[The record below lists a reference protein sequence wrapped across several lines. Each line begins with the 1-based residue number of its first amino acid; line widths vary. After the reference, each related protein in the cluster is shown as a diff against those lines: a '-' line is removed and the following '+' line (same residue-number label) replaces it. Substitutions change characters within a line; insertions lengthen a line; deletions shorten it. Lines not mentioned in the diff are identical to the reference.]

1 MNSTLLLTIKDKEEY
16 QNIDDILIKNINI
29 LFAQSSTKVY
39 KSKYKKP
46 INILKTSKFRLN
58 KNKISNKMVLILNKV
73 SETNIEKLTIEFI
86 NETRNNIEQK
96 QQRKNLKIF
105 QLLKTNEGMDEFRT
119 LIHQKMNLG
128 QIKYSEL
135 EKEYSD
141 LGLNQDDL
149 YQSNTVEDDNMDDR
163 KFYNVQTDEL
173 DENFNDGNMVFDAEE
188 DDIED
193 AEFIL

>member
-1 MNSTLLLTIKDKEEY
+1 VFLYLFINNITKSQKEY
-16 QNIDDILIKNINI
+16 D
-29 LFAQSSTKVY
+29 
-39 KSKYKKP
+39 
-46 INILKTSKFRLN
+46 
-58 KNKISNKMVLILNKV
+58 
-73 SETNIEKLTIEFI
+73 KLTIDFI

-173 DENFNDGNMVFDAEE
+173 DENFNDGNMVFDPEE

>member
-1 MNSTLLLTIKDKEEY
+1 
-16 QNIDDILIKNINI
+16 
-29 LFAQSSTKVY
+29 
-39 KSKYKKP
+39 
-46 INILKTSKFRLN
+46 
-58 KNKISNKMVLILNKV
+58 
-73 SETNIEKLTIEFI
+73 
-86 NETRNNIEQK
+86 
-96 QQRKNLKIF
+96 
-105 QLLKTNEGMDEFRT
+105 
-119 LIHQKMNLG
+119 MNLG

-135 EKEYSD
+135 EKEYSE

>member
-1 MNSTLLLTIKDKEEY
+1 
-16 QNIDDILIKNINI
+16 
-29 LFAQSSTKVY
+29 
-39 KSKYKKP
+39 
-46 INILKTSKFRLN
+46 
-58 KNKISNKMVLILNKV
+58 
-73 SETNIEKLTIEFI
+73 
-86 NETRNNIEQK
+86 
-96 QQRKNLKIF
+96 
-105 QLLKTNEGMDEFRT
+105 
-119 LIHQKMNLG
+119 MNLG

>member
-1 MNSTLLLTIKDKEEY
+1 
-16 QNIDDILIKNINI
+16 
-29 LFAQSSTKVY
+29 
-39 KSKYKKP
+39 
-46 INILKTSKFRLN
+46 
-58 KNKISNKMVLILNKV
+58 
-73 SETNIEKLTIEFI
+73 
-86 NETRNNIEQK
+86 
-96 QQRKNLKIF
+96 
-105 QLLKTNEGMDEFRT
+105 MDEFRT

-173 DENFNDGNMVFDAEE
+173 DENFNDGNMVFDPEE

>member
-1 MNSTLLLTIKDKEEY
+1 MNLKKTVKKSKNTKKSKKKQEEDDDKF
-16 QNIDDILIKNINI
+16 INK
-29 LFAQSSTKVY
+29 SNY
-39 KSKYKKP
+39 KSNFYNRIKFLYLF
-46 INILKTSKFRLN
+46 IN
-58 KNKISNKMVLILNKV
+58 
-73 SETNIEKLTIEFI
+73 NITKSQKEYDKLTIDFI

-149 YQSNTVEDDNMDDR
+149 YQSNTVEDDNIDDR

-173 DENFNDGNMVFDAEE
+173 DENFNDGNMVFDADE